1 MVINNYNYKLILK
14 KIFKCCNIILQIAIG
29 RYDIMLTSEMI
40 GERIKKLRE
49 QKKISQQSMVNE
61 LKRLSINMSR
71 ETLSKIENGNRTVSA
86 VELKGISS
94 VLSIDVED
102 ILKDDED
109 NGLVTLFRN
118 RNMKEETIEKVEYL
132 QDMIIS
138 FINQKKIAQS
148 DAKKN
153 VTPLWR
159 D

>member
-1 MVINNYNYKLILK
+1 
-14 KIFKCCNIILQIAIG
+14 
-29 RYDIMLTSEMI
+29 
-40 GERIKKLRE
+40 
-49 QKKISQQSMVNE
+49 MVNE

>member
-1 MVINNYNYKLILK
+1 
-14 KIFKCCNIILQIAIG
+14 
-29 RYDIMLTSEMI
+29 MLTSEMI

-118 RNMKEETIEKVEYL
+118 RNMKEETIQKVEYL

-138 FINQKKIAQS
+138 FINQKRIAQS

>member
-1 MVINNYNYKLILK
+1 
-14 KIFKCCNIILQIAIG
+14 
-29 RYDIMLTSEMI
+29 MLTSEMI

>member
-1 MVINNYNYKLILK
+1 
-14 KIFKCCNIILQIAIG
+14 
-29 RYDIMLTSEMI
+29 MLTSEMI

-138 FINQKKIAQS
+138 FLNQKKIAQS